1 MTSDSS
7 TTPFRSVVVTPAP
20 DGASAVP
27 PALALPVP
35 DEELS
40 AEALEEAYRRALEVA
55 DAAAMELEPGGVT
68 DGAPI
73 DSPDGGPADGQPGRV
88 DITPAVGGGA
98 ADPPPVATAA
108 ERTPAVTPRQVVE
121 ALLFVGGQP
130 LTGKRLADLLG
141 GEFTHEH
148 VDVLVDE
155 LNSQYEQEGRPYEVR
170 LAEGGYRLQLRPE
183 FERVRDRVYG
193 HGPKDVKLSQD
204 ELEVLALVAY
214 QQPVTREIVEQT
226 GKAHAPAVLRQLL
239 RRELI
244 SLQRG
249 EGGKDDVTYH
259 TTPRFLQL
267 VGLGSLDDL
276 PLPEDLM
283 FK

>member
-1 MTSDSS
+1 
-7 TTPFRSVVVTPAP
+7 VITPAP
-20 DGASAVP
+20 DTTDPEPPSLELSA
-27 PALALPVP
+27 P

-40 AEALEEAYRRALEVA
+40 AVALEAAYRRALEVA
-55 DAAAMELEPGGVT
+55 DAATAMEVELGGAFAEGTPVASRE
-68 DGAPI
+68 GNLA
-73 DSPDGGPADGQPGRV
+73 GGPPETVAIPAGGEGGLAGP
-88 DITPAVGGGA
+88 TPTSAS
-98 ADPPPVATAA
+98 A
-108 ERTPAVTPRQVVE
+108 ERTPGVTPKQVVE

-141 GEFTHEH
+141 GEITHEH
-148 VDVLVDE
+148 VDVLVDG

-170 LAEGGYRLQLRPE
+170 LAEGGYRLELRPE

-193 HGPKDVKLSQD
+193 YGPKEVKLSQD
-204 ELEVLALVAY
+204 ALEVLALVAY

-226 GKAHAPAVLRQLL
+226 GKANASAVLRQLL

-244 SLQRG
+244 VLRRG
-249 EGGKDDVTYH
+249 DGGKDDVTYH

-267 VGLGSLDDL
+267 FGLGSLNDL